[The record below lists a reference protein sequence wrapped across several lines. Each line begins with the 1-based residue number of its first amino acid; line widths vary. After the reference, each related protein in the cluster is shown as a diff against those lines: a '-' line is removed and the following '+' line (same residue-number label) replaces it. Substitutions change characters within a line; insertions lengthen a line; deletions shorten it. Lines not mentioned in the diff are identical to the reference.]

1 MNEIVFMRHGS
12 TGVTQRFLGSSD
24 VDLCETG
31 KAQIAQLSASV
42 RARDFDLVMS
52 SPMKRCVQSCT
63 ALKLEEQV
71 EYDQRLQEIDFGL
84 WENEPFDEILAKESD
99 LVKQWGRGD
108 VQFRFPQGEKIGDF
122 HERMEEVAASLNTL
136 IDKKILLISHGGV
149 IRHLICRLLNLS
161 WQNYLLFAIDYA
173 KFSTLQ
179 LYSEG
184 GVLCSLNR
192 ERC

>member
-1 MNEIVFMRHGS
+1 MRHGA
-12 TGVTQRFLGSSD
+12 TGVTRRFLGSTD

-31 KAQIAQLSASV
+31 KAQISQLSACV

-52 SPMKRCVQSCT
+52 SPMKRCVQSCK
-63 ALKLEEQV
+63 ALQLGNRI
-71 EYDQRLQEIDFGL
+71 EYDERLQEIDFGL
-84 WENEPFDEILAKESD
+84 WENQPFDEIFANESD

-108 VQFRFPQGEKIGDF
+108 VEFRFPQGEKIGDF
-122 HERMEEVAASLNTL
+122 HLRMEKVAASLNSLT
-136 IDKKILLISHGGV
+136 DKKILLISHGGV

-173 KFSTLQ
+173 KFSTLH

>member
-1 MNEIVFMRHGS
+1 MNEIVFMRHGA
-12 TGVTQRFLGSSD
+12 TGVTRRFLGSTD
-24 VDLCETG
+24 IDLCETG
-31 KAQIAQLSASV
+31 KRQVAQLSACV
-42 RARDFDLVMS
+42 LAGDFDRVMS
-52 SPMKRCVQSCT
+52 SPMKRCVQSCK
-63 ALKLEEQV
+63 ALKLGKRVQ
-71 EYDQRLQEIDFGL
+71 YDQRLQEIDFGL
-84 WENEPFDEILAKESD
+84 WENKPFDEIFAKEGD

-108 VQFRFPQGEKIGDF
+108 VEFCFPQGEKIGDF
-122 HERMEEVAASLNTL
+122 HLRMEKFTAFLNSLT
-136 IDKKILLISHGGV
+136 DQKILLISHGGV

-161 WQNYLLFAIDYA
+161 WENYLLFAIDYA